1 VIAEHYKEL
10 VQFIKSADFSKAV
23 MGGFA
28 ITVPIV
34 LGLELGYLEVGIA
47 IGYGAF
53 WSSPSNVSGSYRKQ
67 VYGILFSTALVMV
80 VSFIGGYLHFGTWL
94 MIPVLG
100 ILAFAIAMISVYGF
114 RASLISLCGLLAL
127 VLSFAHEPEELAI
140 WQFALLI
147 GVGGLWYLLLA
158 TILYRIN
165 PKAQT
170 EEFLD
175 KTYQP
180 PVDFLGTRGKLM
192 GEPANRKA
200 LQAQLITQQS
210 ELMELHTALRE
221 ILLRTRKNSGQS
233 IYNGKRL
240 LVFTQL
246 VEILETAVAH
256 PVQYDKMDEL
266 FRMHPE
272 YITRFQQLIFEMSR
286 QLRLIA
292 AAGSDEQQLP
302 SNGKLNEFF
311 SQLRAEISSF
321 GNKQEDSAY
330 PEGYLMLQNLLEYQE
345 SQFKKIKKIKWLLGN
360 PEPDTIEFMP
370 RSVSRRFIVRQ
381 DYDPRLLLR
390 NLSFRSSIFKHSL
403 RLSVTLMIG
412 YALGTLFEF
421 QNPYWILLTIIVIMR
436 PSYGLTKTRSK
447 DRIIGTLIGSAIA
460 TGVVFWVQDVY
471 VYGVLGVITLVIA
484 FSMLQKNY
492 RASATFV
499 TLSVIFI
506 YGITQPDILTVIQY
520 RIWDTLLGAGLS
532 VMALLWLWPVWSFLE
547 IHQNI
552 ENSVKA
558 NRHFLSEIS
567 LYYQRK
573 GKMPTSCKIA
583 RKDAFLETSNLS
595 AAFQR
600 MAQEPPSK
608 QKNLDKIYEMVE
620 LNHVFLSSL
629 SSLSSYIQNHP
640 TTEASEEFIAAAAQ
654 IDEQLEH
661 VLKLLKEEKR
671 PYFDREAFVPV
682 KLAEPAPGGAS
693 DELELREAHLIWEQ
707 MRWLHSLSKSMGK
720 LVDSFKL

>member
-1 VIAEHYKEL
+1 MIDEHYKEL

-23 MGGFA
+23 MGGIA
-28 ITVPIV
+28 ITLPIV
-34 LGLELGYLEVGIA
+34 LGIELGHLEIGLA

-53 WSSPSNVSGSYRKQ
+53 WSTPSNVSGSYRHK

-80 VSFIGGYLHFGTWL
+80 VSFIGGYLNFDAWL
-94 MIPVLG
+94 LVPVLG
-100 ILAFAIAMISVYGF
+100 LLAFVIAMISVYGF

-140 WQFALLI
+140 WQYALLI
-147 GVGGLWYLLLA
+147 GVGGMWYLLLA
-158 TILYRIN
+158 TILYRLN
-165 PKAQT
+165 PRAQT
-170 EEFLD
+170 EEFLF
-175 KTYQP
+175 KTYLLTA
-180 PVDFLGTRGKLM
+180 DFLETRGQLI
-192 GEPANRKA
+192 GEQADRKT
-200 LQAQLITQQS
+200 LQAQLFTQQS

-221 ILLRTRKNSGQS
+221 ILVTTRKTSGQS

-246 VEILETAVAH
+246 VEILETAVAN
-256 PVQYDKMDEL
+256 PVQYDKMDML
-266 FRMHPE
+266 FKAHPE
-272 YITRFQQLIFEMSR
+272 YIKSFQTLIFEMSS
-286 QLRLIA
+286 QLRKIA
-292 AAGSDEQQLP
+292 AARSEKDHLP
-302 SNGKLNEFF
+302 TNDKLIEYF
-311 SQLRAEISSF
+311 SLLRAEISTF
-321 GNKQEDSAY
+321 RNEGKNTDGN
-330 PEGYLMLQNLLEYQE
+330 LMLQNLLEYQE
-345 SQFKKIKKIKWLLGN
+345 SQFKKIKEIKWLLGN
-360 PEPDTIEFMP
+360 PNTDALEFIE

-412 YALGTLFEF
+412 YVLGTVFAF

-436 PSYGLTKTRSK
+436 PGYGLTKTRSK

-460 TGVVFWVQDVY
+460 TGVVFLIQNPY
-471 VYGVLGVITLVIA
+471 VYGALGVITLIIA
-484 FSMLQKNY
+484 FAMLQKNY
-492 RASATFV
+492 RAAATFV

-506 YGITQPDILTVIQY
+506 YAITIPDILTVIQY

-532 VMALLWLWPVWSFLE
+532 LMALLWLWPVWSFLE
-547 IHQNI
+547 MRQNM

-558 NRHFLSEIS
+558 NRDFLNEIS

-573 GKMPTSCKIA
+573 GKMPTTCKIA
-583 RKDAFLETSNLS
+583 RKDAFVETSNLN

-629 SSLSSYIQNHP
+629 SSLSSYIQQHP
-640 TTEASEEFIAAAAQ
+640 TTAASEQFIAATAQ
-654 IDEQLEH
+654 IDEQLEQ
-661 VLKLLKEEKR
+661 VLKLLKEQER
-671 PYFDREAFVPV
+671 PYFDREVFVPK
-682 KLAEPAPGGAS
+682 KLTSPKPDGAS
-693 DELELREAHLIWEQ
+693 DERELQEAHLIWEQ
-707 MRWLHSLSKSMGK
+707 MRWLDSLSKSMER
-720 LVDSFKL
+720 LARSL

>member
-1 VIAEHYKEL
+1 MIAEHYKEF

-23 MGGFA
+23 MGGIA

-34 LGLELGYLEVGIA
+34 LGIELGHFEVGLAIA
-47 IGYGAF
+47 SGAF
-53 WSSPSNVSGSYRKQ
+53 WSSPSNVSGSYRNK

-80 VSFIGGYLHFGTWL
+80 VSFIGGHLNFEAWL
-94 MIPVLG
+94 IIPVLG
-100 ILAFAIAMISVYGF
+100 ALAFAIAMISVYGF

-127 VLSFAHEPEELAI
+127 VLSFAHDPEELAI

-158 TILYRIN
+158 TLLYRIN
-165 PKAQT
+165 PRAQT
-170 EEFLD
+170 EEFLY
-175 KTYQP
+175 KAYWLTA
-180 PVDFLGTRGKLM
+180 DFLNTRGQLI
-192 GEPANRKA
+192 GEQSNRKT
-200 LQAQLITQQS
+200 LQAQLFTQQS
-210 ELMELHTALRE
+210 ELMELHSALRE
-221 ILLRTRKNSGQS
+221 ILIRRRKDSGQS
-233 IYNGKRL
+233 IYSGKRL

-266 FRMHPE
+266 FKTHPE
-272 YITRFQQLIFEMSR
+272 YVQHFQTLIFEMSR
-286 QLRLIA
+286 QLQMIA
-292 AAGSDEQQLP
+292 AAGSDATQLP
-302 SNGKLNEFF
+302 PNGKLNEYF
-311 SQLRAEISSF
+311 SRLREEISTF
-321 GNKQEDSAY
+321 GNESNNN
-330 PEGYLMLQNLLEYQE
+330 EGYLMLQNLMEYQE
-345 SQFKKIKKIKWLLGN
+345 SQFKKIKEIKWLLGN
-360 PEPDTIEFMP
+360 PDTDSIEFIAGN
-370 RSVSRRFIVRQ
+370 VARRFIVRQ

-412 YALGTLFEF
+412 YALGTVFDF

-460 TGVVFWVQDVY
+460 TGVVFWIQDPY
-471 VYGVLGVITLVIA
+471 VYGALGVVTLVIA
-484 FSMLQKNY
+484 FAMLQKNY

-506 YGITQPDILTVIQY
+506 YAITQPDILTVIQY

-532 VMALLWLWPVWSFLE
+532 LMALLWLWPVWSFLE
-547 IHQNI
+547 IRQNM

-558 NRHFLSEIS
+558 NKDFLNELS
-567 LYYQRK
+567 LYYQHK

-640 TTEASEEFIAAAAQ
+640 TTSASEEFITAIAQ
-654 IDEQLEH
+654 IDKQLEH
-661 VLKLLKEEKR
+661 VLKMLKEEER
-671 PYFDREAFVPV
+671 PYFDREVFVAK
-682 KLAEPAPGGAS
+682 KLMTPTADGLSGDRE
-693 DELELREAHLIWEQ
+693 RQEAHLIWEQ
-707 MRWLHSLSKSMGK
+707 LRWLHSLSNGMGK
-720 LVDSFKL
+720 LVGSL